1 MFDSRLVEFEK
12 SGYILQLD
20 IPEEVIRVLARN
32 F

>member
-12 SGYILQLD
+12 SGYILHLD